1 MNKKAKRRVQLIIGS
16 LFAQFAVPVSN
27 IAVSILVVRWFSAGL
42 WGAYVEHLLVVS
54 LVLTVVHWGSKD
66 YLSKQ
71 FSKAPKQIAMDLQRS
86 ILGKLL
92 LLIGL
97 SVLLSLI
104 PLPGLEKDLILL
116 WIWARASWQFFE
128 SLNTYRRLF
137 VQVALVE
144 VVLVLAIISCLF
156 QFEIDIRLLLGLF
169 VTMDWIKLILYSV
182 FNRAYLRPWRGSE
195 GWRNFFR
202 DSFPFFLLTL
212 SSLAASR
219 ADVYLLSLWEE
230 AQALAQYQIITNF
243 IQYAHLLATAIM
255 LPFLKNIFRL
265 QFDSIQQLERQ
276 FIGFGVILAGGLTVG
291 IYLITT
297 FLYQFE
303 MSYIV
308 ITLIYLNIVVFYFYF
323 LRIPA
328 GFSFNKMWSVIFVMS
343 LMGGINLLLGIL
355 IIPTLGMIGGLLS
368 SLSAGILG
376 LLGFRSKKLFH
387 FS

>member
-1 MNKKAKRRVQLIIGS
+1 MDKKIQKRLQLIVSS

-27 IAVSILVVRWFSAGL
+27 IAVSILVVRWFSASL
-42 WGAYVEHLLVVS
+42 WGEYVEHLLVVS
-54 LVLTVVHWGSKD
+54 LVLTVVSWGSKD
-66 YLSKQ
+66 FLLKRY
-71 FSKAPKQIAMDLQRS
+71 SKAPQRIAQDLQRS
-86 ILGKLL
+86 IIGKLVIL
-92 LLIGL
+92 
-97 SVLLSLI
+97 VLLSVI
-104 PLPGLEKDLILL
+104 FWAVPMPGLEKGLLIM
-116 WIWARASWQFFE
+116 WIWTRAAWQVFE

-137 VQVALVE
+137 VQVAVVE
-144 VVLVLAIISCLF
+144 VVLVFGIIFCLI
-156 QFEIDIRLLLGLF
+156 QYPIDINGLLLLF
-169 VTMDWIKLILYSV
+169 IVVDLLKVVLYAGI
-182 FNRAYLRPWRGSE
+182 NRKYIQRWKDMGRWKSFLQ
-195 GWRNFFR
+195 

-219 ADVYLLSLWEE
+219 ADVYLLSMWEE
-230 AQALAQYQIITNF
+230 TNTLAQYQIITNF

-255 LPFLKNIFRL
+255 IPFLKNIFRL
-265 QFDSIQQLERQ
+265 KFDSIQQLEQQ
-276 FIGFGVILAGGLTVG
+276 FIGLGVILGGLLTAG
-291 IYLITT
+291 IYILTT

>member
-1 MNKKAKRRVQLIIGS
+1 MDKKVQKRFQLIISS

-42 WGAYVEHLLVVS
+42 WGEYVEHLLVVS
-54 LVLTVVHWGSKD
+54 LVLTIVHWGSKD

-71 FSKAPKQIAMDLQRS
+71 FSKAPKQIAVNLQRS
-86 ILGKLL
+86 ILGKLIL
-92 LLIGL
+92 LVGL
-97 SVLLSLI
+97 SLLLSLI
-104 PLPGLEKDLILL
+104 PLPGLEKDLILF
-116 WIWARASWQFFE
+116 WIWARAAWQFFE

-144 VVLVLAIISCLF
+144 VVLVLGMIVSLF
-156 QFEIDIRLLLGLF
+156 QFEIDIRFLLLLF
-169 VTMDWIKLILYSV
+169 VSVDLIKLVLYCL
-182 FNRAYLRPWRGSE
+182 FNHAYLRPWRGGE

-202 DSFPFFLLTL
+202 ESFPFFLLTL

-219 ADVYLLSLWEE
+219 ADVYLLSMWEE
-230 AQALAQYQIITNF
+230 ANTLAQYQIITNF

-265 QFDSIQQLERQ
+265 QFASIQQLERQ
-276 FIGFGVILAGGLTVG
+276 FIGLGVLLGGVLTAG
-291 IYLITT
+291 IYILTT

-328 GFSFNKMWSVIFVMS
+328 GFSFNKMWSVILVMS

-368 SLSAGILG
+368 SLSAGLLG

>member
-1 MNKKAKRRVQLIIGS
+1 MDKKIQRRFQLIIGS
-16 LFAQFAVPVSN
+16 IFAQFAVPLSN

-42 WGAYVEHLLVVS
+42 WGQYVEHLLVVS
-54 LVLTVVHWGSKD
+54 LVLTVVNWGSKD
-66 YLSKQ
+66 FLLKQ
-71 FSKAPKQIAMDLQRS
+71 YSKAPKEIAGDLRRS

-92 LLIGL
+92 LLL
-97 SVLLSLI
+97 VVSLLLI
-104 PLPGLEKDLILL
+104 CIPMPGLERDLILI
-116 WIWARASWQFFE
+116 WIWARAAWQFFE

-137 VQVALVE
+137 VQIASLE
-144 VVLVLAIISCLF
+144 IVLVLGIIFCL
-156 QFEIDIRLLLGLF
+156 LYYP
-169 VTMDWIKLILYSV
+169 IKLRWLLQLFIAADVIKLFIYSY
-182 FNRAYLRPWRGSE
+182 FNRAFLKKWKWAGEWRS
-195 GWRNFFR
+195 FIR

-219 ADVYLLSLWEE
+219 ADVYLLSLWEK
-230 AQALAQYQIITNF
+230 ADTLAQYQILTNF

-255 LPFLKNIFRL
+255 IPFLKNIFRL
-265 QFDSIQQLERQ
+265 QFASIQQLEHK
-276 FIGFGVILAGGLTVG
+276 FIGLGVVLGALLTAG
-291 IYLITT
+291 IYIITT

-303 MSYIV
+303 MSSTV

-328 GFSFNKMWSVIFVMS
+328 GFSFNKMWSVILVLS
-343 LMGGINLLLGIL
+343 LMGGINLFLGML

-368 SLSAGILG
+368 SLSAGLLG